1 MVLSATGLRRRF
13 GKVTAVDGLDLTVRA
28 GEVYGFLGVNGA
40 GKTTTIRM
48 LMGIIA
54 RDAGA
59 LELFGEPTERT
70 TLEQKRR
77 IGYVSQ
83 EQNFY
88 PWMTCAGLG
97 KFVGGFYPTWDA
109 EEFARLLRIFLLPPE
124 RKASELSGGM
134 RLKLALA
141 LALAHR
147 PELLIFDEP
156 TAGLDPVARREFLDL
171 VQAHGRE
178 AGRAMLFS
186 SHLIDE
192 VQRLAGRVGILHAG
206 RMRYEGSLSDLLA
219 SVRRVRVRAPTT
231 RGDLM
236 QWARSRRGAA
246 VGGSSGTAG
255 PTQPAFPTGARVLQE
270 KQGAAGREWVVM
282 APPAA
287 WNSDICN
294 SAVVEAM
301 SLEDI
306 FISVVGAEPVAA

>member
-1 MVLSATGLRRRF
+1 MLLSARGLRRRF

-28 GEVYGFLGVNGA
+28 GEVFGFLGVNGA

-54 RDAGA
+54 RDAGE
-59 LELFGEPTERT
+59 LELFGEPTART
-70 TLEQKRR
+70 TLGQKQR

-88 PWMTCAGLG
+88 PWMSCAALG

-109 EEFARLLRIFLLPPE
+109 DEFARLLRIFALPPE
-124 RKASELSGGM
+124 RKSADLSGGM
-134 RLKLALA
+134 RLKLGLA

-171 VQAHGRE
+171 VQEHGRG

-206 RMRYEGSLSDLLA
+206 RMRYEGSLAELLT
-219 SVRRVRVRAPTT
+219 SVRCVRERPPST
-231 RGDLM
+231 RSEVF
-236 QWARSRRGAA
+236 QWARARRGATSTGA
-246 VGGSSGTAG
+246 SGPAAPRRPALPVGGRVLHER
-255 PTQPAFPTGARVLQE
+255 TGAS
-270 KQGAAGREWVVM
+270 GREWVVM

-287 WNSDICN
+287 WTSDLCEH
-294 SAVVEAM
+294 AVVEPL

-306 FISVVGAEPVAA
+306 FLAVVRAESAAA

>member
-1 MVLSATGLRRRF
+1 MLLSARGLCRRF
-13 GKVTAVDGLDLTVRA
+13 GRVTAVDGLNLTVRA
-28 GEVYGFLGVNGA
+28 GEVFGFLGVNGA

-54 RDAGA
+54 RDAGE
-59 LELFGEPTERT
+59 LELFGEPTART
-70 TLEQKRR
+70 TLGQKRR

-109 EEFARLLRIFLLPPE
+109 GEFARLLRTFALPPE
-124 RKASELSGGM
+124 RKASDLSGGM
-134 RLKLALA
+134 RLKLGLA

-147 PELLIFDEP
+147 PELLICDEP

-171 VQAHGRE
+171 VQAHGRG

-192 VQRLAGRVGILHAG
+192 VQRLAGRVGIIHAG
-206 RMRYEGSLSDLLA
+206 RMRYEGSLSGLLA
-219 SVRRVRVRAPTT
+219 SVRRVRARAPDS
-231 RGDLM
+231 RGDLF
-236 QWARSRRGAA
+236 QWARARRGAPS
-246 VGGSSGTAG
+246 GGASEATA
-255 PTQPAFPTGARVLQE
+255 PSPPELPAGGRVLREQS
-270 KQGAAGREWVVM
+270 GAGGREWVVM
-282 APPAA
+282 APPEA
-287 WNSDICN
+287 WTSELHDH
-294 SAVVEAM
+294 AEVEPL

-306 FISVVGAEPVAA
+306 FLALVGAEPAAA